1 MKYWNMNDYKQ
12 DQKIKAKLRLT
23 WHPFFSRFGKF
34 TDVQRE
40 CIPEILNKKNL
51 IICSQTASGKTEAV
65 MAPLIE
71 RHLQEKWNGLSILY
85 ISPTRAL
92 VNDLYE
98 RLLSPLEQLNVSL
111 GRKTGDRCDFNKSAP
126 SSVLI
131 TTPESTDSLLCRS
144 KNIFKS
150 LKAVVIDEIHLLDA
164 TPRGDQMRILL
175 QRLRKIK
182 REYSLNFYAI
192 SATLH
197 DPAAMGERYFSDFK
211 VVYVKGKR
219 NIEYY
224 LWKFDDNIIET
235 IIYDFKVKKINKA
248 IFFCN
253 TRREVEMFGKKLK
266 ESYFVDKICIHHGS
280 LSKSEREN
288 TEKIMKGN
296 YSMFCVATMTLEL
309 GIDIGDVDAIVLVGP
324 PHDLNSLLQRIGRGS
339 RRKVGYTLSY
349 GIYKN
354 NWERIF
360 FESLFNGAVCG
371 EIGKENYAPCISVTV
386 QQILSYICQKKSG
399 ISLESLSFIL
409 KPILNDEK
417 QLYTIINY
425 LSEKNFVKS
434 IGQFY
439 IPAEKTY
446 NLFESGF
453 IHSNIYVKND
463 EFQVVDVIT
472 NSIIGTIENPS
483 SQFMLNGKIWQIVK
497 QLNKKIYVKRIDFIE
512 LHSNV
517 FLPKGS
523 THWNYLTGQTIK
535 KTIFPDIAMNE
546 IPYFTKSD
554 TIYLFHFMGP
564 LYGFIWQEILKEVG
578 INDALDI
585 QGTVLISKDK
595 TIMSP
600 ENIEENIVME
610 TITKKYS
617 AIEQFLNKGSFY
629 NLLPREMKI
638 KSIALAV
645 NVNNFINILK
655 NMKYKEI
662 RQEDYNEKL
671 LSLINL

>member
-1 MKYWNMNDYKQ
+1 MNDHEQ

-34 TDVQRE
+34 TEVQKE

-71 RHLQEKWNGLSILY
+71 RHLQEKWAGLSILY
-85 ISPTRAL
+85 ITPTRAL

-98 RLLSPLEQLNVSL
+98 RLLSPLEQLNISL
-111 GRKTGDRCDFNKSAP
+111 SRKTGDRCDFDKCTP

-144 KNIFKS
+144 SNIFKS

-164 TPRGDQMRILL
+164 TPRGDQLRILL
-175 QRLRKIK
+175 QRLQKIK

-235 IIYDFKVKKINKA
+235 IINEFKVKKINKA

-253 TRREVEMFGKKLK
+253 TRREVEIFGKKFK
-266 ESYFVDKICIHHGS
+266 ESCFADKICIHHGS
-280 LSKSEREN
+280 LSKKERED
-288 TEKIMKGN
+288 TENNMKTN
-296 YSMFCVATMTLEL
+296 NSMFCVATMTLEL

-324 PHDLNSLLQRIGRGS
+324 PFDLNSLLQRIGRGN

-354 NWERIF
+354 NWERTF

-386 QQILSYICQKKSG
+386 QQILSYLCQKKSG
-399 ISLESLSFIL
+399 VSLESLSFIL

-417 QLYTIINY
+417 QLYTIIYY
-425 LSEKNFVKS
+425 LIEKSFIKSERS
-434 IGQFY
+434 LY
-439 IPAEKTY
+439 YPTEKTY
-446 NLFESGF
+446 NLFEYGF
-453 IHSNIYVKND
+453 IHSNLDIKND

-483 SQFMLNGKIWQIVK
+483 SQFMLNGKMWQIVK
-497 QLNKKIYVKRIDFIE
+497 QLNNKIYVKRIDLIE
-512 LHSNV
+512 FSSNV
-517 FLPKGS
+517 FLSKGS
-523 THWNYLTGQTIK
+523 SHWNYLTGQAIK
-535 KTIFPDIAMNE
+535 KTIFPDIAINE
-546 IPYFTKSD
+546 IPYFTKSN

-564 LYGFIWQEILKEVG
+564 LYGYIWQEISKEIG
-578 INDALDI
+578 IIDALDI
-585 QGTVLISKDK
+585 QGAVLISKDK
-595 TIMSP
+595 NILSP
-600 ENIEENIVME
+600 ENINERIVME

-617 AIEQFLNKGSFY
+617 AIEHFLNKGSFY
-629 NLLPREMKI
+629 HLLPQEIKI
-638 KSIALAV
+638 KSIYSAI
-645 NVNNFINILK
+645 NIDNFINIFR
-655 NMKYKEI
+655 NTNFKEI
-662 RQEDYNEKL
+662 RKEDYDEKL
-671 LSLINL
+671 VSLIDLN